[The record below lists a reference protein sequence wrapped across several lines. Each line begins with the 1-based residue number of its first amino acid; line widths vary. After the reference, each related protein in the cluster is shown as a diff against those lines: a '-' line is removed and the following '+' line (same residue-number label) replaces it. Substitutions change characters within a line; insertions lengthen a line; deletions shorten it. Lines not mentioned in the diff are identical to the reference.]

1 MIPALLGNVCVVFCC
16 SVLPTTWRFFHP
28 AGEEPRAGK
37 EESGVSV
44 SNSQPTNESHSIKA
58 ILKNISVLAFS
69 VCFIFTIT
77 IGMFPAVTVEVKS
90 SIAGSSTWE
99 RYFIPVSCFLTFNIF
114 DWLGRS
120 LTAVFMW
127 PGKDSRWLPSLVLAR
142 LVFVP
147 LLLLCNIKPRHYL
160 TVVFEHDAWFI
171 FFMAAFAF
179 SNGYLAS
186 LCMCFGPK
194 KVKPA
199 EAETAGAIMAFFLCL
214 GLALGAVF
222 SFLFRAI
229 V

>member
-1 MIPALLGNVCVVFCC
+1 
-16 SVLPTTWRFFHP
+16 
-28 AGEEPRAGK
+28 
-37 EESGVSV
+37 
-44 SNSQPTNESHSIKA
+44 
-58 ILKNISVLAFS
+58 
-69 VCFIFTIT
+69 
-77 IGMFPAVTVEVKS
+77 MFPAVAAEVKS
-90 SIAGSSTWE
+90 SIAGTSAWGN
-99 RYFIPVSCFLTFNIF
+99 YFIPVSCFLIFNIF

-120 LTAVFMW
+120 LTALTMW
-127 PGKDSRWLPSLVLAR
+127 PGKDSRWLPTLVLAR

-147 LLLLCNIKPRHYL
+147 LLLLCNVQPRRYL
-160 TVVFEHDAWFI
+160 SVVFEHDAWYI

-199 EAETAGAIMAFFLCL
+199 EAETAGAIMAFFLSL